1 MMRILGRISLLC
13 LLTFSAMA
21 DEYAVVSNAKMK
33 DLTLLEIRAIFLK
46 KITLISDDTELVPIN
61 LEAMDPLRLKFEKE
75 VLGMSFSRLKS
86 YWIQEHYLGHRPP
99 ISMKSQESIKA
110 FITKVDGSIGYLNI
124 ENIDANMKIH
134 YRWSD

>member
-1 MMRILGRISLLC
+1 MRILGRISLLC

-99 ISMKSQESIKA
+99 ISMKSQESIKV

-124 ENIDANMKIH
+124 ENIDANMKIL

>member
-1 MMRILGRISLLC
+1 MRILGRISLLC

-124 ENIDANMKIH
+124 ENIDANMKIL

>member
-1 MMRILGRISLLC
+1 
-13 LLTFSAMA
+13 MA

-33 DLTLLEIRAIFLK
+33 DLTLLEIRAIFFK

-99 ISMKSQESIKA
+99 ISMKSQESIKV

-124 ENIDANMKIH
+124 KNIDANMKIH

>member
-1 MMRILGRISLLC
+1 MRILGRISLLC